1 MCTDSNKTWIITD
14 EDNIKFFMSGSW
26 WLVMKH
32 NFLLSPLILMHY
44 CWYLY
49 KICILIWQS
58 SFFLIRTNMHRTEL
72 CHEGW
77 CSEICC
83 KTWYNNCSPRYKST
97 YVLFSLFDVL
107 YVYLLTRWYYH
118 TGYKYYFRI
127 FTQK

>member
-1 MCTDSNKTWIITD
+1 MKTILSFLWVVVGGLLWSII
-14 EDNIKFFMSGSW
+14 SYY
-26 WLVMKH
+26 L
-32 NFLLSPLILMHY
+32 PLYWCIIVDIYTKYVSKKINVILF
-44 CWYLY
+44 
-49 KICILIWQS
+49 ILIWQS